1 MKGLRDVHTQ
11 SVLKREEV
19 QAQEQSNSQVIDA
32 LRQYPSPPHTSSAW
46 DHGTGRRRRRPGQ
59 HSTRRVLVCSRCLSR
74 VPSVSSHVEKLSQF
88 ESFHHFSSH
97 ITSSSSLST
106 ILATPPYSPPPNS
119 ARAKPRLLHLTLPPR
134 ANTDH
139 ACRHLHL
146 HLHLFADLSSHPLLH
161 GTR

>member
-11 SVLKREEV
+11 SVLKRERKRKRKSKATV
-19 QAQEQSNSQVIDA
+19 
-32 LRQYPSPPHTSSAW
+32 RSSMQC
-46 DHGTGRRRRRPGQ
+46 G
-59 HSTRRVLVCSRCLSR
+59 STRLRPTLLPHGIMGQAAAAAAQASTAPDAFCSRCLSR

-97 ITSSSSLST
+97 ITSSSSLSA